1 MVIGLPLME
10 VYYTKCIQ
18 IQTLKYTSHC
28 LPCVHFVVGTKVFT
42 ESTHFCTLFVL
53 NMCCLSVLCDLYS
66 LYTFVY
72 FLYST
77 SVAYVNLE
85 QKCIQKV

>member
-28 LPCVHFVVGTKVFT
+28 SPCVNFVVRTKVST
-42 ESTHFCTLFVL
+42 KSTHFCTLFV
-53 NMCCLSVLCDLYS
+53 
-66 LYTFVY
+66 
-72 FLYST
+72 
-77 SVAYVNLE
+77 
-85 QKCIQKV
+85 